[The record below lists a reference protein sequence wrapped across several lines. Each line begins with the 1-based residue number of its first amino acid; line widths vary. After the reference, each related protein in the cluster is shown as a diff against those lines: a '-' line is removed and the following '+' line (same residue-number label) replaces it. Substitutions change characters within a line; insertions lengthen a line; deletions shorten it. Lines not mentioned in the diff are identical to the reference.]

1 MRIKVLLLQQL
12 RKAMR
17 LPWYGGRTPGHGKV
31 LSMTEKALE
40 IATGAITVLEA
51 VPRED
56 AAGQVLLD
64 GMLDGLAVG
73 RHICARYLRHAQ
85 MMGPDVMMDPKMER
99 LASDTAGWMCRL
111 GAKVMEEA
119 FRRRR
124 DDTVGKLLEQLR
136 VADDMGEKP
145 GEKPV
150 PKKK

>member
-1 MRIKVLLLQQL
+1 MV
-12 RKAMR
+12 
-17 LPWYGGRTPGHGKV
+17 
-31 LSMTEKALE
+31 EKANVV
-40 IATGAITVLEA
+40 AVGAIELLEA
-51 VPRED
+51 IPRED

-73 RHICARYLRHAQ
+73 RHICARYLRQAE
-85 MMGPDVMMDPKMER
+85 MAGPDAMMDPKMER

-136 VADDMGEKP
+136 VGE
-145 GEKPV
+145 ET
-150 PKKK
+150 KKEGG